1 MRRFLY
7 VSVMAHDASN
17 TLCIDRIEFAT
28 NPTKHLL
35 AIEHRFAFAIQFD
48 RIALACQ
55 PIDAILEP
63 FDSALALGKK
73 AGNHKRVQ

>member
-1 MRRFLY
+1 
-7 VSVMAHDASN
+7 MAHHAANSF
-17 TLCIDRIEFAT
+17 CIDRIEFAT

-63 FDSALALGKK
+63 FDSALALGKQS
-73 AGNHKRVQ
+73 GNDERMQ